1 VSSEENIATKQID
14 AVYCIFHLRLCLFK
28 TKQPDAPLKTRTC
41 VQHRENATETIH
53 IFCLF
58 EAKRHETPLQTKPL
72 TKETKNDISIT
83 YMGACFHLE
92 RKLGTDKD

>member
-1 VSSEENIATKQID
+1 
-14 AVYCIFHLRLCLFK
+14 
-28 TKQPDAPLKTRTC
+28 
-41 VQHRENATETIH
+41 
-53 IFCLF
+53 LF
-58 EAKRHETPLQTKPL
+58 EAKRHETPLQTNTL